1 MKTSFCAWC
10 GREFSHERSTAM
22 YCSASH
28 KQLASKHRT
37 FEIDSKMST
46 AWRHIFDLKHP
57 IEQSSP
63 EFLAGNLGEIES
75 AISVIRSEIADLEMV
90 LARRLS

>member
-1 MKTSFCAWC
+1 MKTSYCVWC
-10 GREFSHERSTAM
+10 GRTFKHRRSTAM

-28 KQLASKHRT
+28 KQLASKHKT
-37 FEIDSKMST
+37 FELDSKMST

-57 IEQSSP
+57 IKHSSP
-63 EFLAGNLGEIES
+63 EFLLENLAEIES
-75 AISVIRSEIADLEMV
+75 AISTIRSEVADLEMV